1 MPHSSTSTHGSSC
14 LALAQR
20 GAAAGSRAPS
30 KSGQSPGSCPF
41 PGLSCS
47 SSANLLLSSSQFEKN
62 PTRWYCIISME
73 AFQHTED
80 LEIKSENFS
89 SSLSSI
95 SFPEITAINS
105 KVTFLPDFCLYLHL
119 HISSIPPPKMDY
131 TVHIVQQLAFSPH
144 TQLSVSTH
152 VCVLHAK
159 SLQSCPILCDPMDYS
174 LPGFSVHGIPQE
186 RILEWVAMPSSRGS
200 SPTQGWNSP
209 KSTCIGRWVLYH

>member
-1 MPHSSTSTHGSSC
+1 MCSGQLCLLHSSASTHSSSC

-30 KSGQSPGSCPF
+30 KSGQSPGSCLF

-62 PTRWYCIISME
+62 PTRWYCVNSME

-89 SSLSSI
+89 SSLSST

-105 KVTFLPDFCLYLHL
+105 KVTFLPDFCLHLHL
-119 HISSIPPPKMDY
+119 HISSIPPIPLKNGPYCTYCSATRFFPSD
-131 TVHIVQQLAFSPH
+131 TTLHVNTCVHAA
-144 TQLSVSTH
+144 
-152 VCVLHAK
+152 C
-159 SLQSCPILCDPMDYS
+159 
-174 LPGFSVHGIPQE
+174 
-186 RILEWVAMPSSRGS
+186 
-200 SPTQGWNSP
+200 
-209 KSTCIGRWVLYH
+209 

>member
-1 MPHSSTSTHGSSC
+1 MCSRQLCRPHSSASTHSSIC
-14 LALAQR
+14 LASARR
-20 GAAAGSRAPS
+20 GAAAGPRAPS
-30 KSGQSPGSCPF
+30 NSGQSPESCPF

-47 SSANLLLSSSQFEKN
+47 SSANLLSSSQFEKH

-105 KVTFLPDFCLYLHL
+105 KVTFLPDFCLHLHL
-119 HISSIPPPKMDY
+119 YISSIPPPPKMHH
-131 TVHIVQQLAFSPH
+131 TLHIVQQLTFSPH

-152 VCVLHAK
+152 MCMLHAK
-159 SLQSCPILCDPMDYS
+159 SLQSCPTLCDPMDCS
-174 LPGFSVHGIPQE
+174 LPGSSVHGILQA
-186 RILEWVAMPSSRGS
+186 RILEGVCHALQRIFL
-200 SPTQGWNSP
+200 T
-209 KSTCIGRWVLYH
+209 